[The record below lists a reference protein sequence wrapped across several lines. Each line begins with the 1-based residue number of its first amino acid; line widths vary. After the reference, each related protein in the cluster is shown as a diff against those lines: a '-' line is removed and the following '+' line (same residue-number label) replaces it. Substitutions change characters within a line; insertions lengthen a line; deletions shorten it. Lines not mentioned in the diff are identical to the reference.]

1 MNSIAEEY
9 VHGWRGVVVF
19 RDLFQ
24 KKKKYATIP
33 SQRWG
38 NETESGEEPQER
50 PKREIPEGLM
60 NKCSKCGTIHYSKEL
75 EKNLKVC
82 PNCGYHMRLNAIDRI
97 MMTVDDG
104 QFTEMDARMESK
116 DPLKFPGYASKLEQQ
131 KMNSG
136 LRDAV
141 ITGEGLIDGQPAVL
155 AVMSFDFF
163 SGSMGSVVGEKI
175 TRAIEHAD
183 ARQIPMIIFSTSGG
197 ARMQESIL
205 SLMQMAKTSA
215 ALARFQENGGLY
227 VSVIT
232 DPTMGGVSASFAMLG
247 DVNIAEPGALFGFA
261 GRIVI
266 EQTIR
271 QKLPENF
278 QTAEFNMEHG
288 QLDMVIHRKE
298 MKSTLSQLL
307 DFHSGKGGF

>member
-1 MNSIAEEY
+1 M
-9 VHGWRGVVVF
+9 F

-33 SQRWG
+33 SQRWS
-38 NETESGEEPQER
+38 NEPASDDEQPQER

-82 PNCGYHMRLNAIDRI
+82 SNCGYHMRLNAIERI
-97 MMTVDDG
+97 VMTVDEG
-104 QFTEMDARMESK
+104 KFTEMDAGLEST
-116 DPLKFPGYASKLEQQ
+116 DPLNFPGYVQKLEQQ

-141 ITGEGLIDGQPAVL
+141 ITGQGEIDGHPVML

-175 TRAIEHAD
+175 TRAIEAAD
-183 ARQIPMIIFSTSGG
+183 ERGLPLIMFSTSGG
-197 ARMQESIL
+197 ARMQESII

-215 ALARFQENGGLY
+215 ALARYQENGGLY
-227 VSVIT
+227 ISVIT

-247 DVNIAEPGALFGFA
+247 DIIIAEPGALFGFA

-271 QKLPENF
+271 QKLPDNF
-278 QTAEFNMEHG
+278 QTAEFNLEHG
-288 QLDMVIHRKE
+288 QLDMVTHRKD
-298 MKSTLSQLL
+298 MKSMLGDLL
-307 DFHSGKGGF
+307 DYHTGKGGF